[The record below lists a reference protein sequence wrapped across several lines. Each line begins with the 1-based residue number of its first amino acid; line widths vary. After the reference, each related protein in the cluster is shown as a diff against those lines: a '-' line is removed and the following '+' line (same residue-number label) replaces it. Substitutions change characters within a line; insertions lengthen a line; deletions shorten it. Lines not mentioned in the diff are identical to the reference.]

1 MIVFRRTENQ
11 TKIIQTKYVKK
22 ISKVKNKNMY
32 LNPTLKVQ
40 RRGQATPFVGLSG
53 EVKHTT
59 GEITLFIYVEGINMS
74 TKFLVVDYLHPTI

>member
-40 RRGQATPFVGLSG
+40 RRGQATSFVGLSE

-74 TKFLVVDYLHPTI
+74 T